1 MAGGLPLPMIPHP
14 ITLFFIIFFAFSPL
28 AKAAQFSVLSY
39 GAKPDG
45 KTDSTK
51 AFAAAWAQACASTQP
66 ATISV
71 PKGSFSLGQ
80 VRFQGPCKN
89 RAILVR
95 IDGTLVA
102 PSDYKVI
109 GNAKNW
115 LIFEHVKGV
124 TVSGGTLDGQGAG
137 LWSCKNSGKGC
148 PRGATSLEFS
158 NSNNIA
164 ITGLASLNSQLFHI
178 VINGCQNVKVQGV
191 KVSAAGNS
199 PNTDGIHVQSSTGVT
214 ILNSR
219 IGTGDDCVSI
229 GPGTS
234 SLWIENVACGPGHGI
249 SIGSL
254 GKESQEAGVQNVTV
268 KTTTFTGTENGL
280 RIKSWGRPSN
290 GFARDIL
297 FQHAVMSNVQNP
309 IVIDQNYCPG
319 EKNCPGQVSGV
330 KISDVT
336 YQDIHGSSATEVAVK
351 FDCSKKYPC
360 TGIKLED
367 VKLTYKNQPAEASCS
382 NAGGVA
388 SGLVQPTSCL

>member
-1 MAGGLPLPMIPHP
+1 MAGLPPPMIPHP
-14 ITLFFIIFFAFSPL
+14 ITLFFIIYFAFSPL
-28 AKAAQFSVLSY
+28 AKAAQYSVLSY

-51 AFAAAWAQACASTQP
+51 AFAAAWAQACASAQP

-115 LIFEHVKGV
+115 LIFEHINGV

-191 KVSAAGNS
+191 KVSAAGSS

-297 FQHAVMSNVQNP
+297 FQHAVMNNVQNP

-388 SGLVQPTSCL
+388 SGLVQPTSCV